1 MAEGKECWTFD
12 FVIEAVADV
21 DIFAIEDT
29 AALGA
34 VVEEGWV
41 VFEAVG
47 KGQGQLARLRSVS
60 SGKNARQGC
69 GCE

>member
-21 DIFAIEDT
+21 NIFAVGDA
-29 AALGA
+29 AALGT

-47 KGQGQLARLRSVS
+47 KGQGQLARLGRIS
-60 SGKNARQGC
+60 SGNHAGQGL
-69 GCE
+69 GGR

>member
-41 VFEAVG
+41 VFEAAG
-47 KGQGQLARLRSVS
+47 KGQG
-60 SGKNARQGC
+60 
-69 GCE
+69 